1 MIYTKLLLETINVQ
15 GVTMNKQQNFKI
27 KKDEILCTQYS
38 RQDGNT
44 THILCKKI
52 NAEPNKMWILWSIEE
67 DGSLKKVAQGANPL
81 QLENKID
88 YIKAIKDKQST

>member
-1 MIYTKLLLETINVQ
+1 MKLILEIINVQ
-15 GVTMNKQQNFKI
+15 GVMMNKQQKFKI

-38 RQDGNT
+38 RQDGNV
-44 THILCKKI
+44 THILCRKI
-52 NAEPNKMWILWSIEE
+52 NAEPDKMWILWSVEE

-88 YIKAIKDKQST
+88 YIKEIKDKQST